1 MEMKAFSLVKVL
13 ISKYKNNLLFKRLL
27 TVLSIDI
34 LVKLSGIILL
44 PVYLRLMTQEEYGLY
59 GYLISIILTFSLVL
73 NFGLYIP
80 LSKFYHDYDSEEK
93 GRLLFTIFAL
103 LASILICVILPI
115 YYFQWDYQIVK
126 ILFKNP
132 INYSYYRSTV
142 LLAIIVSVLN
152 FMLINFFFT
161 SEKLSYLKKYNIW
174 RIISI
179 NLITI
184 GALYLLKN
192 KDSVRV
198 RLESTYIIES
208 ILFLAFSFVFIKE
221 MKPTFHKKLAVA
233 SLKLAL
239 PIMVSAVFGIVI
251 NFGDKFFLE
260 KYGSFKDLSYY
271 YLAVSCASVIPTI
284 FISFQNAWLP
294 LFLKEKDIQ
303 KNIAKT
309 NKLMLRLLVGLSIL
323 SICIVVF
330 LKIILGLGIIQ
341 DKYLQSVYILPF
353 LLISQIFSALVP
365 LYTNYLVYFEKTY
378 ITSITGLTL
387 CAISFGLSILLIP
400 RYGVYGAA
408 SVSLISNMSY
418 LIIYYFIIKTYTKKH
433 LILKYPIV
441 EQ

>member
-294 LFLKEKDIQ
+294 LFLKEKDLQ

-309 NKLMLRLLVGLSIL
+309 NKLMLRLFVGLSIL

-433 LILKYPIV
+433 LILKYPVV

>member
-1 MEMKAFSLVKVL
+1 MKAFSFAKVF
-13 ISKYKNNLLFKRLL
+13 ITKYKNNLLFKRLL

-93 GRLLFTIFAL
+93 GHLLFTIFAL
-103 LASILICVILPI
+103 LAGILLCVILPI
-115 YYFQWDYQIVK
+115 YYFNLDYQIVK

-161 SEKLSYLKKYNIW
+161 SEKLTYLKKYNIW

-179 NLITI
+179 NLITV

-208 ILFLAFSFVFIKE
+208 ILFLVFSIAYIKE
-221 MKPTFHKKLAVA
+221 MRPTFHKKVAVA

-239 PIMVSAVFGIVI
+239 PIMMSAVFGIVI

-284 FISFQNAWLP
+284 FVSFQNAWLP
-294 LFLKEKDIQ
+294 LFLKEKNLQ
-303 KNIAKT
+303 KNITKT
-309 NKLMLRLLVGLSIL
+309 NKLILRLFIGLSIL
-323 SICIVVF
+323 SLCIVVF
-330 LKIILGLGIIQ
+330 LKIILLLGIIQ
-341 DKYLQSVYILPF
+341 AKYLQSVFILPI

-387 CAISFGLSILLIP
+387 CGISFGLSILLIP

-408 SVSLISNMSY
+408 SVSLVCNMSY

-433 LILKYPIV
+433 LILNYPV
-441 EQ
+441 VKQ